1 MQDLLITKGRVLVN
15 NEFVEANLFIEK
27 GKISAILKTEAIPQ
41 CKQIYDAKGQFVVPG
56 FIDVHTH
63 GAINVDVNV
72 ATALDLEKISHF
84 FATQGT
90 TSWLCSILTDTK
102 EQTLWCIDQY
112 QEHKR
117 QESNGAELM
126 GIHLEGPFLA
136 NEYKGA
142 MPEHLLRKADIDLL
156 KEYQEA
162 AKGDILYITVS
173 PEVEGVT
180 DHIMKMVEMGMS
192 VAIGHSGADY
202 DTSMSC
208 IKKGAI
214 AATHTFN
221 AMKLMHQHFPEIM
234 GAVLE
239 SDIYC
244 EAICD
249 GRHLH
254 PGVVRLLIKTK
265 GLDKVIAVTDSIMA
279 TGMPDGNYKLG
290 VNDVVV
296 INGDAKLVVGNA
308 RAGSTLTTGKALKN
322 ILQFT
327 QRPIEEIIALLTA
340 NPAKMLGI
348 FDQRGSIEVSKYA
361 DLVVLDDNYDV
372 VDTFVKGKQIKK
384 QDRKEE
390 IICH

>member
-1 MQDLLITKGRVLVN
+1 VQDLLITKGRVLVN
-15 NEFVEANLFIEK
+15 NEFVEANLFIEN
-27 GKISAILKTEAIPQ
+27 GKISAILKTQDIPQ

-112 QEHKR
+112 KEHKR

-136 NEYKGA
+136 KDYKGA

-180 DHIMKMVEMGMS
+180 EHIMKMVELGMS

-202 DTSMSC
+202 DTSMRC
-208 IKKGAI
+208 IKNGAI

-296 INGDAKLVVGNA
+296 INGDAKLAVGNA

-361 DLVVLDDNYDV
+361 DLVVLDDNYDI

-384 QDRKEE
+384 QD
-390 IICH
+390 